1 MTDVNR
7 MERFP
12 IRRYASLDSMKA
24 DEYQYWQNRP
34 AYERLAA
41 TSEISTEA
49 YRMKDATTNVSRLR
63 RTLSHL
69 KRP

>member
-1 MTDVNR
+1 MTGR
-7 MERFP
+7 AQRFP
-12 IRRYASLDSMKA
+12 IRRYASLDAMKA

-49 YRMKDATTNVSRLR
+49 YRIKDPGGNVSRLQ

-69 KRP
+69 KR

>member
-1 MTDVNR
+1 MARAD
-7 MERFP
+7 RFP
-12 IRRYASLDSMKA
+12 ISRHTSLDAMKA

-41 TSEISTEA
+41 TSEISTVA
-49 YRMKDATTNVSRLR
+49 YRIKDTSADVSRLQ

-69 KRP
+69 KR